1 MQRIRSNDNVFLL
14 FFSILLHRWQY
25 FYVSQVRLGYSPGCS
40 DSDPGVE
47 HPQKPEQLLAVLQV
61 FGQALLQQDLN
72 IFRISLAA
80 LEDLNSKWKLYHKV
94 RNHKKI
100 KIKTLIIFNMK

>member
-1 MQRIRSNDNVFLL
+1 M
-14 FFSILLHRWQY
+14 
-25 FYVSQVRLGYSPGCS
+25 GYSPGCS

-100 KIKTLIIFNMK
+100 EIKTLIIFNMKYNYFTIFISTTDNLLWCYNNS